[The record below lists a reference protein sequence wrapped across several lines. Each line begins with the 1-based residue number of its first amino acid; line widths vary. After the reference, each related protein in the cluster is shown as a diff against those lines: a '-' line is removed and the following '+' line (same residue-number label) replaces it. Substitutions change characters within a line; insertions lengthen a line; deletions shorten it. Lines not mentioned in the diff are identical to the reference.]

1 MRFSRKIFR
10 VHENLSSYVT
20 FQMESNQTVAVCH
33 KLLSTL
39 FCLGICICLNKTNT
53 YLARRKHR
61 WQPSCE
67 SIRPSPRQNREET
80 LRTQEDR
87 YRTNNSIRDLTL
99 VCYLGRDQV
108 LHYVARRVQF
118 S

>member
-1 MRFSRKIFR
+1 MKILAAMLRFRWKAI
-10 VHENLSSYVT
+10 
-20 FQMESNQTVAVCH
+20 
-33 KLLSTL
+33 KLWQCVINFYQHY

-67 SIRPSPRQNREET
+67 SIRPWPTRNREET
-80 LRTQEDR
+80 LQTQEDR
-87 YRTNNSIRDLTL
+87 YRTSNSIRDLTL

-108 LHYVARRVQF
+108 LHYVE
-118 S
+118 